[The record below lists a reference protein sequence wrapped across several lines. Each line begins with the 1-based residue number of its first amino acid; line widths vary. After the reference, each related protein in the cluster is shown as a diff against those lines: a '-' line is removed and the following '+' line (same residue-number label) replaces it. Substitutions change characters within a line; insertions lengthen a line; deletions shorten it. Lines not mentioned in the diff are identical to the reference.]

1 MSNPLKLRKAKAVQ
15 LHRTDWGRKWETI
28 PRGNFFWKGRVNFM
42 ADGVC
47 FVPYLLWNEFV
58 PVYGSKILL
67 FCSKSLKQW
76 TLRGGKRSNF
86 VPVAV
91 KFEISLLYHQNQTE
105 SVPYAGVSTDSQDTD
120 RHRCSWFTVGGLG
133 VGMFFICLF
142 LYCISERSKEFF
154 VKICPPFCLNFSIH
168 PKWNYL
174 EI

>member
-1 MSNPLKLRKAKAVQ
+1 M
-15 LHRTDWGRKWETI
+15 DIE
-28 PRGNFFWKGRVNFM
+28 
-42 ADGVC
+42 
-47 FVPYLLWNEFV
+47 
-58 PVYGSKILL
+58 
-67 FCSKSLKQW
+67 
-76 TLRGGKRSNF
+76 GGKRSNF

-168 PKWNYL
+168 PK
-174 EI
+174 